1 MNIFELS
8 LVYKVC
14 RRLFMSKENKKYQI
28 DISQFPELQDAILE
42 YFLLMTEILNIED
55 FEIEEINMNL
65 ENSKIIVE
73 GSAKEEVKEEP
84 SEEESDW
91 EWI

>member
-1 MNIFELS
+1 
-8 LVYKVC
+8 
-14 RRLFMSKENKKYQI
+14 MSKEKKKYQI
-28 DISQFPELQDAILE
+28 DITEFPELQDAIME

-65 ENSKIIVE
+65 EDSKIIVE
-73 GSAKEEVKEEP
+73 GSIPADEP
-84 SEEESDW
+84 EPEPEDDDW

>member
-1 MNIFELS
+1 
-8 LVYKVC
+8 
-14 RRLFMSKENKKYQI
+14 MSKEKKKYQI
-28 DISQFPELQDAILE
+28 DITEFPELQDAIME

-65 ENSKIIVE
+65 EDSKIIVE
-73 GSAKEEVKEEP
+73 GSIPADEPEPEEDD
-84 SEEESDW
+84 DW

>member
-1 MNIFELS
+1 
-8 LVYKVC
+8 
-14 RRLFMSKENKKYQI
+14 MSIEKEKKKYQI
-28 DISQFPELQDAILE
+28 DISQFPELQDAIME
-42 YFLLMTEILNIED
+42 YFLLMTEILDMED
-55 FEIEEINMNL
+55 FDIEEINMNL

-73 GSAKEEVKEEP
+73 GSVKIEKEEEP

>member
-1 MNIFELS
+1 
-8 LVYKVC
+8 
-14 RRLFMSKENKKYQI
+14 MSKEKEEKKYQI
-28 DISQFPELQDAILE
+28 DISEFPELQDAIME
-42 YFLLMTEILNIED
+42 YFLLMTEILNMEE

-65 ENSKIIVE
+65 ENSKIIVK
-73 GSAKEEVKEEP
+73 GSVAVEKEEEP

>member
-1 MNIFELS
+1 
-8 LVYKVC
+8 
-14 RRLFMSKENKKYQI
+14 MSIEKKKYQI
-28 DISQFPELQDAILE
+28 DISQFPELQEAIME
-42 YFLLMTEILNIED
+42 YFILMTEILNIQD

-73 GSAKEEVKEEP
+73 GSIDTEKKEEP

>member
-1 MNIFELS
+1 
-8 LVYKVC
+8 
-14 RRLFMSKENKKYQI
+14 MSKEKKKYQI
-28 DISQFPELQDAILE
+28 DISQFPELQDAIME

-55 FEIEEINMNL
+55 FEVEEINMNL
-65 ENSKIIVE
+65 EDNKIIVE
-73 GSAKEEVKEEP
+73 GSIDTEKEEEP

>member
-1 MNIFELS
+1 
-8 LVYKVC
+8 
-14 RRLFMSKENKKYQI
+14 MSKEKEKKKYQI
-28 DISQFPELQDAILE
+28 DISQFPELQDAIME

-55 FEIEEINMNL
+55 FSIEEINLNI
-65 ENSKIIVE
+65 ESDKIIVE
-73 GSAKEEVKEEP
+73 GSIEKEEQEEE

>member
-1 MNIFELS
+1 MEVNT
-8 LVYKVC
+8 
-14 RRLFMSKENKKYQI
+14 MSKEKKKYQI
-28 DISQFPELQDAILE
+28 DITEFPELQDAIME

-65 ENSKIIVE
+65 EDSKIIVE
-73 GSAKEEVKEEP
+73 GSIPADEP
-84 SEEESDW
+84 EPEEEDDDW